1 MVESERVKYIGRSL
15 MIRGKYAKRILEG
28 VKRTTIRRGI
38 VRPKYDEVII
48 HSGGRPICRAKIIRV
63 DHKKVKELT
72 DFDAVKDGFGD
83 LLELLE
89 ELDKLYGEID
99 PNEWVTIIEFRVVER
114 ISELEAKHPY
124 LGLEPVE
131 IAELSLKYLGDQLD
145 SREQRIFMEL
155 IRSRS
160 LRKVAKKLYGSPLN
174 RKEIRRSLK
183 RALRMLI
190 ERGVIEVEDDKFIRF
205 MKED

>member
-1 MVESERVKYIGRSL
+1 MVEGDRVKYIGRSL
-15 MIRGKYAKRILEG
+15 MIRGKYAKKILEG
-28 VKRTTIRRGI
+28 IKRTTIRRGI

-63 DHKKVKELT
+63 DHKKLKDLT
-72 DFDAVKDGFGD
+72 DYDAVKDGFGD

-89 ELDKLYGEID
+89 ELDRLYGEIN
-99 PNEWVTIIEFRVVER
+99 PNEWITIIEFKVVER
-114 ISELEAKHPY
+114 ISELEGRHPY
-124 LGLEPVE
+124 LGLKPVE
-131 IAELSLKYLGDQLD
+131 IAELSLKYLGEELD
-145 SREQRIFMEL
+145 SKEQKIFVEL
-155 IRSRS
+155 VKSRS

-183 RALRMLI
+183 RALKMLI
-190 ERGVIEVEDDKFIRF
+190 DRRIIEIEDDKFIRF